1 MFNEIDSPVECFK
14 THIPKL
20 SFEPTPNGIKGARTG
35 HFYDPEGKLIAI
47 RVQFPDNALFEYNG
61 TKDPTGGVGFYGDEL
76 VHALATD
83 VVGGHLYGQG
93 PYRGDNVLFETASNI
108 GHDLLDVEA
117 QGLGLPA
124 GEYDVETE
132 RAATAQ
138 YANTGIFTEV
148 TGTTLPPGI
157 PSFVIGSLDNLHN
170 LPLSMFNVL
179 TEAIAMRLSY
189 ELVQA
194 GVPLREVLE
203 TLTHLR
209 NKEYE
214 MLSEKVISVLDVFV
228 DGELIANDTTETFP
242 QNDPQQIALVR
253 RRPPG
258 WILRSPSGTE
268 VVGKFEVDIATLKL
282 VGDTMYIGTGIGL
295 STVLGEWVDPNDS
308 SHIVRGGIKPTLW
321 LYKIPVYTLYNHKL
335 IFDPTFIGEDG
346 ETYSLDDPNVTVK
359 LTTIVDGKEITNKF
373 DFAQG
378 PDFDPDARPPTPMI
392 N

>member
-1 MFNEIDSPVECFK
+1 M
-14 THIPKL
+14 
-20 SFEPTPNGIKGARTG
+20 
-35 HFYDPEGKLIAI
+35 
-47 RVQFPDNALFEYNG
+47 
-61 TKDPTGGVGFYGDEL
+61 
-76 VHALATD
+76 
-83 VVGGHLYGQG
+83 
-93 PYRGDNVLFETASNI
+93 
-108 GHDLLDVEA
+108 
-117 QGLGLPA
+117 PA